1 MLNPK
6 SGSNAIKLKHLV
18 FGSYNPIIGWFL
30 NNPNIG
36 WFKSDPNIGWFKSD
50 PNIGWFKSDPNIGR
64 FKSDPNIGSIHKSKF
79 WIACSNYRL
88 NHPMYGLLEHKT
100 EVVFL

>member
-1 MLNPK
+1 MNPK

-18 FGSYNPIIGWFL
+18 FGPYNPI
-30 NNPNIG
+30 IG

-50 PNIGWFKSDPNIGR
+50 PNIGWFKSDPNIG
-64 FKSDPNIGSIHKSKF
+64 SIQESKF

-88 NHPMYGLLEHKT
+88 NHPMCGLLEHKT
-100 EVVFL
+100 EVAFL

>member
-1 MLNPK
+1 MFAESK
-6 SGSNAIKLKHLV
+6 SGSNANILKHLV
-18 FGSYNPIIGWFL
+18 FGPYNPI
-30 NNPNIG
+30 IG

-50 PNIGWFKSDPNIGR
+50 PNIGWLKSDPNIGWFKSDPNIGT
-64 FKSDPNIGSIHKSKF
+64 NHESKF

-88 NHPMYGLLEHKT
+88 NHPIYGLLVHKT